1 MPKIILNGQ
10 IYSNSSMLYYKELS
24 GVLLAGETSIT
35 ISDSVITSS
44 STIDIT
50 PDIITAKP
58 TSVTISNGSIVL
70 TFDEQD
76 EDVNIKV
83 KVC

>member
-1 MPKIILNGQ
+1 MPKIMLNGQ
-10 IYSNSSMLYYKELS
+10 TYSSSSMLYYKELS

-35 ISDSVITSS
+35 ISDLVITPS

-76 EDVNIKV
+76 GDVNIKV